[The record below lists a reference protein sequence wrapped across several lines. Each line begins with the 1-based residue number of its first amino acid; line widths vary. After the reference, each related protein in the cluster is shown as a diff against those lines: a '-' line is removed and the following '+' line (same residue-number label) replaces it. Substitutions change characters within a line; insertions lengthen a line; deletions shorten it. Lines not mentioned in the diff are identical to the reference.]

1 MEFIYWI
8 TLIILQ
14 LIWNYNNLY
23 SFIDKNN
30 NLIKYHK
37 YKYYYSWLI
46 SILPIIGAIYN
57 LIWTITLFNK
67 KYIYKYQ

>member
-14 LIWNYNNLY
+14 FIWNYNNLY

-37 YKYYYSWLI
+37 YKYYYS
-46 SILPIIGAIYN
+46 
-57 LIWTITLFNK
+57 
-67 KYIYKYQ
+67 